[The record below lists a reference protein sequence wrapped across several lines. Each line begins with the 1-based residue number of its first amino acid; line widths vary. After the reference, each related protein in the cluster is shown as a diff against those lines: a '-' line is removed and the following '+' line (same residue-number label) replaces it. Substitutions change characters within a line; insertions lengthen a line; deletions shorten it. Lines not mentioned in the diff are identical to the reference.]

1 MNFVTSVANA
11 IWKSPRPPRRARE
24 AALRTQADE
33 RLERA
38 GVAGDLVV
46 ADHGSPVYIG
56 LAQHNTGASIAGRV
70 YCYQAVFPNNQ
81 LMPGLSGIMT

>member
-1 MNFVTSVANA
+1 MLFGNLQDLLEGRE
-11 IWKSPRPPRRARE
+11 KLRE

-46 ADHGSPVYIG
+46 RIMAFLCTSDLHSITQVLLLPVGFIVIR
-56 LAQHNTGASIAGRV
+56 QFSRITS
-70 YCYQAVFPNNQ
+70 
-81 LMPGLSGIMT
+81 

>member
-1 MNFVTSVANA
+1 MLFGNLQDLLEGRE
-11 IWKSPRPPRRARE
+11 KLRE

-33 RLERA
+33 RLEP